1 MISLNNLKDDTI
13 VPLETAAEYLCLSK
27 RKIVE
32 LAAGRDRSSSRRR
45 LPCLRYS
52 KKNIAFYVGDLKQFA
67 ADSYLSTASGSQVMG
82 DQSVLDEL
90 KSLRKE
96 VTALRHWIAKLDDEK
111 HPLI

>member
-1 MISLNNLKDDTI
+1 MVSLKNLEDDAI

-32 LAAGRDRSSSRRR
+32 LAACRDRSSSRRR

-67 ADSYLSTASGSQVMG
+67 ADSYLSTASS
-82 DQSVLDEL
+82 S
-90 KSLRKE
+90 R
-96 VTALRHWIAKLDDEK
+96 
-111 HPLI
+111 